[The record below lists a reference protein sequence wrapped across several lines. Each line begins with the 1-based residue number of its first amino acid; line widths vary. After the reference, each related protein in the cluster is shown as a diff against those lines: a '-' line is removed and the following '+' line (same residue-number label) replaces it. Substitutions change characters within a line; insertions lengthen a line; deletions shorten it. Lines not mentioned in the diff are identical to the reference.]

1 MSPRL
6 TGLLLIVTSAIS
18 FGTLA
23 IFARLAYSAGAS
35 PTTVLL
41 LRFTIAGAVMAAI
54 MVVRRQRWPRG
65 RTLLG
70 LILMGGVGYVGQ
82 SFAYFTA
89 LLYASAGLVA
99 LLLYLYPALVSI
111 LAVIFLH
118 ERLTARKLGAIALAL
133 LGTYLTIGALG
144 HGEPLGIILGA
155 SAAVIY
161 SIYILVGSRITPH
174 AGAIPASTVII
185 LAAAVVYAGIV
196 AVQHPI
202 WPATVGGWAAIVA
215 IAIIPTVV
223 AILTFFAGMER
234 IGPTSASTLSTLEPV
249 VTVALAAV
257 ILSEALNPLQL
268 LGGALILMAVLILA
282 RAA

>member
-6 TGLLLIVTSAIS
+6 TGLLLIVISAIS

-23 IFARLAYSAGAS
+23 IFARLAYGAGAS

-41 LRFTIAGAVMAAI
+41 LRFTIAGAVMVAI

-70 LILMGGVGYVGQ
+70 LILMGGLGYVGQ

-144 HGEPLGIILGA
+144 HGQPLGIIFGA

-161 SIYILVGSRITPH
+161 SMYILVGSRITPD
-174 AGAIPASTVII
+174 AGALPASTVII

-196 AVQHPI
+196 AIQRPV
-202 WPATVGGWAAIVA
+202 WPGTVGGWVAIVA

-257 ILSEALNPLQL
+257 ILGEALNPLQL
-268 LGGALILMAVLILA
+268 LGGALILTAVLILA
-282 RAA
+282 RTS

>member
-6 TGLLLIVTSAIS
+6 TGLLLIVTSALS

-35 PTTVLL
+35 PITVLL
-41 LRFTIAGAVMAAI
+41 LRFTIAGALMAAI

-133 LGTYLTIGALG
+133 LGTYLTIGAVG
-144 HGEPLGIILGA
+144 HGQPLGIILGA

-161 SIYILVGSRITPH
+161 SIYILAGSRITPQ
-174 AGAIPASTVII
+174 AGAIPAATVII

-196 AVQHPI
+196 AIQHPI
-202 WPATVGGWAAIVA
+202 WPTTFGGWAAIVA